1 MDWKLG
7 AVSLIKTTYT
17 NYIYFDGIEY
27 TKSLSTGE
35 QIKKKKRWTWLQD
48 LVRFKLLPDPV
59 VELRNNLKTTG
70 IATK

>member
-27 TKSLSTGE
+27 TKSLSIGE
-35 QIKKKKRWTWLQD
+35 QIKKKN
-48 LVRFKLLPDPV
+48 
-59 VELRNNLKTTG
+59 VEPGYK
-70 IATK
+70 I